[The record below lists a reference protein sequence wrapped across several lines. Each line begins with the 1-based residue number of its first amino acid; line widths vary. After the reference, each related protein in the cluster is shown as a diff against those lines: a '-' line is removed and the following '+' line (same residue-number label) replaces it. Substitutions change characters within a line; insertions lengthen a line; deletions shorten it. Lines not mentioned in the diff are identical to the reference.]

1 MEHKKRFLNFPIALL
16 RGFPENHKSCM
27 QNIFLYSVFGLVF
40 SEDRQYDS
48 LEDFL
53 FEWEIDH
60 LTKNERIHK
69 LLQTRGAELFN
80 SFWGTKHVW
89 TGIHID
95 TWRSYNHSKRTKPE
109 LMVLLAHLALKS
121 IIQKKAIQRNTSDYL
136 ILARMSGFD
145 SLEGTEVPEFICQ
158 YMKKQSRT
166 RTKLFQDLEIHFG
179 FKRKEKSRGVTY
191 TYTLSLADLEFEI
204 DKSRY
209 LSKERKLK
217 EKKAVER
224 LKAKERFDE
233 WLKDRKPLD
242 GFK

>member
-27 QNIFLYSVFGLVF
+27 LDIFLYSVYGLVF

-53 FEWEIDH
+53 FEWEIDY
-60 LTKNERIHK
+60 LTQNERILK
-69 LLQTRGAELFN
+69 LLQSRGAELFD

-95 TWRSYNHSKRTKPE
+95 TWRSYNHSNRTKPE

-121 IIQKKAIQRNTSDYL
+121 IIQKKAIQKNTSDNL
-136 ILARMSGFD
+136 ILARMAGFD
-145 SLEGTEVPEFICQ
+145 SLEGIEVPEFISH

-166 RTKLFQDLEIHFG
+166 RTKLFLDLEIHFG

-191 TYTLSLADLEFEI
+191 SYTLSLVELEFEI
-204 DKSRY
+204 AKSRY

-217 EKKAVER
+217 EKKAEER
-224 LKAKERFDE
+224 MKAKDQFKQ
-233 WLKDRKPLD
+233 WLRDRKTGD
-242 GFK
+242 I